1 MAEFPILSA
10 AIFVPAIG
18 ALIILLLGG
27 NVRNVR
33 AIAIGAVL
41 IDFLI
46 SVQLFA
52 QFKEGY
58 QFEEKIEG
66 WIPLLDSSY
75 HLAVDGLSVTL
86 ILLTGL
92 IGLVAV
98 LGSMTVNLR
107 VR

>member
-18 ALIILLLGG
+18 ALIIVLLGG

-46 SVQLFA
+46 SV
-52 QFKEGY
+52 
-58 QFEEKIEG
+58 
-66 WIPLLDSSY
+66 
-75 HLAVDGLSVTL
+75 
-86 ILLTGL
+86 
-92 IGLVAV
+92 
-98 LGSMTVNLR
+98 
-107 VR
+107 